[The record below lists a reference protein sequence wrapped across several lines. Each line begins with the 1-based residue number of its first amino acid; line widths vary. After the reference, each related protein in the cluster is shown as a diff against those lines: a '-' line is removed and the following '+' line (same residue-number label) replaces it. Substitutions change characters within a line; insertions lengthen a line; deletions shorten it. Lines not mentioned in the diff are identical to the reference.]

1 MRKLNNKGIITFTT
15 FVLWMVGSSTVA
27 AVVGTNSFRE
37 RKATQ
42 YCLQEGNT
50 VDQCKSIVG
59 NMDKEAVLAYIKD
72 TQDQPR

>member
-1 MRKLNNKGIITFTT
+1 MKKLNNKGIITFTT

-37 RKATQ
+37 RKAIE
-42 YCLQEGNT
+42 YCTAEGHPDCGT
-50 VDQCKSIVG
+50 IVK
-59 NMDKEAVLAYIKD
+59 NMSADERLAYIKD